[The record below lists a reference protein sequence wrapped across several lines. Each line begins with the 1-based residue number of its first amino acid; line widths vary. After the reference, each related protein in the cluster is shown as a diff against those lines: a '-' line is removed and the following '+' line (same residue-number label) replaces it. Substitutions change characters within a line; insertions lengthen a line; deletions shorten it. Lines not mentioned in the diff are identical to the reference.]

1 MNSLDII
8 LMKDGQGVFKLETV
22 NVKDDRLPI
31 RFINAPPYSTVAIIS
46 ENKTVRYTLSSKG
59 ETEINVSQTS
69 GKVKFT
75 VISKNK
81 IWYCDGIYIDRDV
94 RGNVRITTLV
104 DYPREIERLVD
115 ECERLSKELSE
126 LRDVVK
132 TLIRDEEKYNI
143 V

>member
-1 MNSLDII
+1 MDII

-22 NVKDDRLPI
+22 NVKDDRLPL

-81 IWYCDGIYIDRDV
+81 IWHCDGIYIERDV
-94 RGNVRITTLV
+94 RANVRITTLV
-104 DYPREIERLVD
+104 DYPRKIERLVD